1 MMMMMM
7 MRRRRRR
14 INHELEWGAR
24 FSNKPNGFQSQMGMA
39 TKNGITL
46 LGQTI
51 AIISM

>member
-1 MMMMMM
+1 MS
-7 MRRRRRR
+7 
-14 INHELEWGAR
+14 W
-24 FSNKPNGFQSQMGMA
+24 NGVPVFQSNPMNQTQMGMA